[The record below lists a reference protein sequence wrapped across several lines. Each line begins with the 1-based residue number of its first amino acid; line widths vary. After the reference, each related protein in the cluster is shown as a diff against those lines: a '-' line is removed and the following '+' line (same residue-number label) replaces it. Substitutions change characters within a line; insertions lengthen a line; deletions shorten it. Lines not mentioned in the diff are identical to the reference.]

1 MTWGSDGMEYK
12 NNNKNLINN
21 MNKIQ
26 TPTLKFLEYYK
37 DAVAKRCKENT
48 DEVIATATE
57 LRNGSALKKHN
68 WLSNKIENH
77 LKRQAHT
84 LPNETTASVLQQ
96 IIDVPLVASFLAKD
110 PTKQNLSE
118 KLQIKFNQRRG
129 IELEKVRGSGPNAIR
144 ICDGKVIK
152 GNKNSNTT
160 KSIDFRWGNFYVY
173 AKVTTTSGGGQT
185 NQKDDALKFTEEAY
199 KYGQAGGDK
208 QFIILLDGDY
218 YTPTILKEFDKY
230 KTKNIRIT
238 NSDKLYQTLTNSNK
252 LR

>member
-1 MTWGSDGMEYK
+1 MNTQFFEYK

-26 TPTLKFLEYYK
+26 TPTMKFLEYYK
-37 DAVAKRCKENT
+37 DGLAKKYKENT
-48 DEVIATATE
+48 EDVVATAIE
-57 LRNGSALKKHN
+57 LRNGSILKKHN
-68 WLSNKIENH
+68 WLLNKIENH
-77 LKRQAHT
+77 LKRQEYT
-84 LPNETTASVLQQ
+84 LPNETTRSVLQQ

-118 KLQIKFNQRRG
+118 ILQIKFNQLKG
-129 IELEKVRGSGPNAIR
+129 IKLEKVAGTGPNAIR
-144 ICDGKVIK
+144 ILEGKIIK

-160 KSIDFRWGNFYVY
+160 KSVDFLYGDSYVY

-185 NQKDDALKFTEEAY
+185 NQKDDAVKFTKEAY
-199 KYGQAGGDK
+199 GYDEIHGDK

-218 YTPTILKEFDKY
+218 YTPTVLKEFDKY

-238 NSDKLYQTLTNSNK
+238 NSDEF
-252 LR
+252 